1 MNRDDVVRL
10 LVAETSLND
19 AEMFISVLRNAG
31 HAVRASHVEDVE
43 DLRDTLEE
51 HAFELFLCNT
61 GLESLSVADAAHAIQ
76 ESGRD
81 LPLIAVTEED
91 ASDQRLEVMQT
102 GALDLVAKSDLEHL
116 KLVVRREL
124 RHLRERRRLRQVEKA
139 LKESERRASAL
150 LDSSRDAIAYVHEGM
165 HIYAN
170 PAYMEKFGVESF
182 DDIEGMPLLDM
193 IAGEDQ
199 QTFKELLRRYSRGDH
214 SEPEASLHM
223 VAGSETLPV
232 HVHLSAATVDG
243 EACTQVLIRDQS
255 DQQDLEAQL
264 DSLSKADLLTGL
276 YNRTHFFQRL
286 EQAVDELGGDEES
299 SHGLL
304 YIQVEN
310 LEGIR
315 QTLGIA
321 ACDKVITDLAGIIT
335 EETDA
340 SAEAGRFADD
350 VFAVLLRHQGVH
362 DTIALAEAIRQKV
375 EDHIVEVDRHTV
387 TATCTIGA
395 VMIGEKTQDANDALS
410 RAHRGCEIAREAGS
424 NQVHLLSAENEAG
437 DAGESQ
443 RWQTLLQD
451 ALERDG
457 FHLVYMP
464 VASLGGDTTARYEVR
479 VRLQD
484 EDGVEMMAAD
494 FVPRAEEIGLMP
506 QVDRWVVEHALQ
518 ALKARLQA
526 DPTMTLMIK
535 LSGRTLAEPSFLEY
549 LGERMQAHG
558 IKGRNLNFEVNEPV
572 AVTQLNEA
580 REMFRGLKEMGC
592 GFTLD
597 HFGSGVNPFQL
608 VKHLPADY
616 LKLDR
621 SLGQDLAT
629 NEETQERVKGIIEN
643 AHAMRKSVIAG
654 YVEDAMAMASYWQYQ
669 VDFVQG
675 HFLQS
680 PSPNLDY
687 DFTGTVI

>member
-1 MNRDDVVRL
+1 MNRDDVVRM

-43 DLRDTLEE
+43 DLQDSLQE
-51 HAFELFLCNT
+51 HAFELFLCNIDLDALT
-61 GLESLSVADAAHAIQ
+61 IADAAHTIQ

-81 LPLIAVTEED
+81 LPMVAVAEQDSPER
-91 ASDQRLEVMQT
+91 RLQAMQT
-102 GALDLVAKSDLEHL
+102 GALDLVSKNDQEHL

-124 RHLRERRRLRQVEKA
+124 QHLRERRRLRQVEKA

-182 DDIEGMPLLDM
+182 EDIEGMPLLDM
-193 IAGEDQ
+193 IATEDQ
-199 QTFKELLRRYSRGDH
+199 QAFKELLRRYSRGDH
-214 SEPEASLHM
+214 GDPEASLSM
-223 VAGSETLPV
+223 VAGTETVPV
-232 HVHLSAATVDG
+232 HVHLSAASVDG

-255 DQQDLEAQL
+255 NQRDLEAQL

-276 YNRTHFFQRL
+276 YNRAYFFDQL
-286 EQAVDELGGDEES
+286 EQAVDELGAEDEG

-304 YIQVEN
+304 YIQIEN
-310 LEGIR
+310 LDGIR

-321 ACDKVITDLAGIIT
+321 ACDKVVTDIAGIIT
-335 EETDA
+335 SEADA
-340 SAEAGRFADD
+340 GAEAGRFADD
-350 VFAVLLRHQGVH
+350 VFTVLMRQQGVH
-362 DTIALAEAIRQKV
+362 DTVAVAEAIRQKV
-375 EDHIVEVDRHTV
+375 EDHIVDVNKHTV
-387 TATCTIGA
+387 TTTCTIGA
-395 VMIGEKTQDANDALS
+395 VMVGERTGDANDAIS
-410 RAHRGCEIAREAGS
+410 RAHRGCEIAREAGG
-424 NQVHLLSAENEAG
+424 NQVHLLPAENDGG
-437 DAGESQ
+437 DTGDDQ
-443 RWQTLLQD
+443 RWQALLRD

-464 VASLGGDTTARYEVR
+464 VASLSGDTSARYEVR
-479 VRLQD
+479 VRLRD
-484 EDGVEMMAAD
+484 EDGVELKAAD
-494 FVPRAEEIGLMP
+494 FIPQAESVNMMR

-518 ALKARLQA
+518 ALKPKLQA
-526 DPTMTLMIK
+526 DPTVTLMIK
-535 LSGRTLAEPSFLEY
+535 LSGQTLADTGFLDY

-580 REMFRGLKEMGC
+580 REIFRGLKELGC

-616 LKLDR
+616 LKLDH
-621 SLGQDLAT
+621 SLGQDLGA
-629 NEETQERVKGIIEN
+629 NEETQQRVKDIIEN
-643 AHAMRKSVIAG
+643 AHAMKKSVIAG
-654 YVEDAMAMASYWQYQ
+654 YVEDAMTMASYWQYE

-675 HFLQS
+675 HFLQAPTAS
-680 PSPNLDY
+680 MDY